1 MARSATRRNAM
12 FNQFAVGVGLATLL
26 SAPSWATTTVDQID
40 VVSSRYGTELKLHAD
55 QPIQHRVIQA
65 SDTDMTIELSDVTA
79 ARHLR
84 TNFSQAG
91 QVHHVI
97 VQPVGGN
104 TLKVVLRG
112 QSMGQPLVQVVY
124 SQPPSSGSTPHAMA
138 QPLMPASQPI
148 AAAKPITTP
157 VSAPVTATPSGLP
170 PVLSNPAKAPS
181 LTNPLASP
189 LAAPAP
195 IKATAPSTYTD
206 VSEPLYLEDHATGNA
221 LQSNLPTP
229 APETPAPTGL
239 MGLLAQHWMYALIAG
254 SMLLALVAGLGLFI
268 YKKWQELQQP
278 SRSGNVFRAMQQDDW
293 QSAPSEDY
301 RQGNENDDSFFGNG
315 RHAKKGNPWAQRPK
329 VALQQPPKAAGRSTI
344 NPARVQAPLNRPSQ
358 SPVDS
363 LLASREKVSTRAI
376 PPQQAVQQYARQQQP
391 SAAASRLSN
400 AANSVGSSR
409 STSNPMASRPNTM
422 TSSTSRTG
430 TANDP
435 LPTNPNVVD
444 FLKDVAS
451 YMEQDGERG
460 KARRITRNI
469 RSFD

>member
-1 MARSATRRNAM
+1 MARSAMQRNSVL
-12 FNQFAVGVGLATLL
+12 NLLSLSIGLAALL
-26 SAPSWATTTVDQID
+26 SAPCWATTTVDQID

-65 SDTDMTIELSDVTA
+65 SDTDMTIELSDVSP

-124 SQPPSSGSTPHAMA
+124 SQPPSSMATPHAMA
-138 QPLMPASQPI
+138 QPLMPASQPM
-148 AAAKPITTP
+148 AATKPIATP
-157 VSAPVTATPSGLP
+157 VTSTPSGLP
-170 PVLSNPAKAPS
+170 PVLSNPAKAPN
-181 LTNPLASP
+181 LTSP
-189 LAAPAP
+189 LANPIATLTPAKAAAAPA
-195 IKATAPSTYTD
+195 TVTD
-206 VSEPLYLEDHATGNA
+206 VSEPLYLEDNATGNA
-221 LQSNLPTP
+221 LQTNGSAS
-229 APETPAPTGL
+229 APEVPAPTGL

-293 QSAPSEDY
+293 QSAPSDDY
-301 RQGNENDDSFFGNG
+301 RRGDEDEDSFFGNG
-315 RHAKKGNPWAQRPK
+315 HHAKKGNPWAQRPK
-329 VALQQPPKAAGRSTI
+329 VALQQPPKAAGRNTSMPH
-344 NPARVQAPLNRPSQ
+344 NNRQPQNSPQ

-400 AANSVGSSR
+400 AANSVSSQR
-409 STSNPMASRPNTM
+409 PSMASRPNTM
-422 TSSTSRTG
+422 ATPVRNGG

-460 KARRITRNI
+460 KARRITRNL
-469 RSFD
+469 RHLD

>member
-1 MARSATRRNAM
+1 MQRNSV
-12 FNQFAVGVGLATLL
+12 FNLLSLSIGLAAIF
-26 SAPSWATTTVDQID
+26 SAPCWATTTVDQID

-65 SDTDMTIELSDVTA
+65 SDTDMTIELSDVSP

-124 SQPPSSGSTPHAMA
+124 SQPPSSITTPHAMA
-138 QPLMPASQPI
+138 QPLMPASPPI
-148 AAAKPITTP
+148 AAAKPITSPIT
-157 VSAPVTATPSGLP
+157 SSGLP
-170 PVLSNPAKAPS
+170 PVLSNPTKAPS
-181 LTNPLASP
+181 INRPLGNPLGNTLATP
-189 LAAPAP
+189 TPAKAAAAPA
-195 IKATAPSTYTD
+195 TYTD
-206 VSEPLYLEDHATGNA
+206 VSEPLYLEDNATGNA
-221 LQSNLPTP
+221 LQTNSPTP
-229 APETPAPTGL
+229 APQAPAPTGL

-301 RQGNENDDSFFGNG
+301 RRGDEDDDSFFGNG
-315 RHAKKGNPWAQRPK
+315 HHAKKGNPWAQRPK
-329 VALQQPPKAAGRSTI
+329 VALQQPPKAAGRSTSMPH
-344 NPARVQAPLNRPSQ
+344 NNRQPQHSSQ
-358 SPVDS
+358 SASHSPVDS
-363 LLASREKVSTRAI
+363 LLASREKISTRAI

-400 AANSVGSSR
+400 AANSVGSQRAS
-409 STSNPMASRPNTM
+409 MASRPNTM
-422 TSSTSRTG
+422 ATPARNGG
-430 TANDP
+430 TTNDP